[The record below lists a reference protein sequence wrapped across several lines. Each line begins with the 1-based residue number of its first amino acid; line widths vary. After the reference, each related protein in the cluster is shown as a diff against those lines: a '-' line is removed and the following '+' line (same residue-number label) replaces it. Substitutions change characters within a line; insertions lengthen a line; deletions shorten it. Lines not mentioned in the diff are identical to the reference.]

1 MGADIAMKLIL
12 SHARDSVLESPS
24 VADRQAGIAGHKAGI
39 PTGQASPNRSRKGF
53 GILASALLAMFAM
66 SAPVVGV
73 AQESG
78 MVDQSTLEEIIVTAT
93 KREESIIDVP
103 IAVTEIS
110 AATIQQYNI
119 QSVSDFELTVPNL
132 SFTVSPS
139 GNATS
144 TIRGV
149 SGSGTTATYIDDS
162 PAPAGFDPRLFDL
175 ASLEVLKGPQGTLYG
190 ESSMGGNI
198 RYVTQ
203 KPSFTGDNSGSLMVQ
218 AGGTAMADSPD
229 YGFTA
234 SGNFVLIP
242 DRVAFRI
249 SGVYQHDAGWVKNA
263 VPALPNDPAY
273 VAFIPAQG
281 FGPPGY
287 MVNVVSPSLPRT
299 LINEGDTDS
308 LGASASLRVAI
319 TDSLESTT
327 GAIFQQKTLPNG
339 ANDLYAPGTN
349 GWLPVSYVKV
359 NPVYSPEYYQ
369 SGIWMWYEDLTYKG
383 NGFTVTSA
391 TSYIDSPST
400 TNGDGSLAEY
410 QNIHRYYGWNPDT
423 SDLQPVGWVGL
434 AGSQQYT
441 EEIRLAFDKVPFIRG
456 LSGIVGLFGSFTN
469 TSSCLGGAQS
479 QAGSGAYQ
487 CVPVEN
493 AGQAAQGIYPTD
505 EEWLG
510 INQAKAISKAIF
522 GELYYTPIEPLTFTV
537 GLRYYW
543 QYNESQ
549 ETEGAGDDNNPSS
562 TCIARGGVLAPPYTA
577 AGGNCVE
584 APLTSSQSGLI
595 PKYAIQYKLNA
606 DTDIYASRSQGFRP
620 GGPAPT
626 IFSYCQAALAAAGE
640 TLPSAFS
647 HELQS
652 DKLVSWEVGIKSQ
665 VLDRRLLL
673 TADAFD
679 IEWTNKQQSV
689 FLPACFISDTVN
701 LGAARIQGGEF
712 ELIGKPIPNVPLDV
726 HFAVGVAHTYVT
738 EAGPPGTA
746 GAAPVGSELLDTPE
760 WTGSLGLSYTFPF
773 MTHHGFVTTTYSYT
787 GQKESSQYTTSLP
800 VTFPAYRL
808 LSARLGIRLGASEST
823 EISLYGNN
831 LTNAKPSLGDF
842 FFGGYD
848 ASQVVN
854 GKAVSVPEIET
865 QQPVSIGLQ
874 VRTKF

>member
-1 MGADIAMKLIL
+1 MKLI
-12 SHARDSVLESPS
+12 SGHARGSVLES
-24 VADRQAGIAGHKAGI
+24 VAATGRWARIAGHKAGVK
-39 PTGQASPNRSRKGF
+39 TGAQSIIRSGRGF
-53 GILASALLAMFAM
+53 FSWAFTFLGVFAM
-66 SAPVVGV
+66 SAPVVSV
-73 AQESG
+73 AQGSG
-78 MVDQSTLEEIIVTAT
+78 TADQSTLEEILVTAT

-103 IAVTEIS
+103 ISVTEIS

-119 QSVSDFELTVPNL
+119 QSASDFELTVPNL
-132 SFTVSPS
+132 SFTVDPR
-139 GNATS
+139 GITTS

-149 SGSGTTATYIDDS
+149 SGTGTTAIYIDDS

-198 RYVTQ
+198 RYITQ
-203 KPSFTGDNSGSLMVQ
+203 KPSFTGNNSGSLMVQ
-218 AGGTAMADSPD
+218 AGATAMADSPD

-234 SGNFVLIP
+234 AGNFVLIP

-287 MVNVVSPSLPRT
+287 MINAVNPSLPRT
-299 LINEGDTDS
+299 LVNEGDTDS
-308 LGASASLRVAI
+308 LGASASMRVAI

-339 ANDLYAPGTN
+339 ANDLYAPETN
-349 GWLPVSYVKV
+349 GFLPVSYTKV
-359 NPVYSPEYYQ
+359 NPVYSPEYFQ

-400 TNGDGSLAEY
+400 TNEDGSLSQF
-410 QNIHRYYGWNPDT
+410 QNIHRYYGWNPNT

-441 EEIRLAFDKVPFIRG
+441 EEIRLAFDKVPFIKG
-456 LSGIVGLFGSFTN
+456 LSGIVGLFGSWTHTN
-469 TSSCLGGAQS
+469 QCLGGAES
-479 QAGSGAYQ
+479 QASSGSYQ
-487 CVPVEN
+487 CVPQQN
-493 AGQAAQGIYPTD
+493 PGQAAQGIYPTD
-505 EEWLG
+505 EEWMST
-510 INQAKAISKAIF
+510 IQAKAISKAIF
-522 GELYYTPIEPLTFTV
+522 GELYYAPIEPLTFTV

-549 ETEGAGDDNNPSS
+549 QTEGDGIDNNPSS
-562 TCIARGGVLAPPYTA
+562 TCVARGGVLAPPNTA
-577 AGGNCVE
+577 AGSNCIE
-584 APLTSSQSGLI
+584 AATYASQSGLI
-595 PKYAIQYKLNA
+595 PKFAMQYKLNA
-606 DTDIYASRSQGFRP
+606 DTSIYVSRSQGFRP
-620 GGPAPT
+620 GGPAPP
-626 IFSYCQAALAAAGE
+626 IYSYCQAALAAAGE
-640 TLPSAFS
+640 TLPSEFS
-647 HELQS
+647 HQLQS
-652 DKLVSWEVGIKSQ
+652 DKLVSWELGIKSQ
-665 VLDRRLLL
+665 ILDRRLLL
-673 TADAFD
+673 TADVFD
-679 IEWTNKQQSV
+679 INWTNKQQAV
-689 FLPACFISDTVN
+689 FLAACFTSDTVN

-712 ELIGKPIPNVPLDV
+712 ELTGKPILDFPLDV

-738 EAGPPGTA
+738 EAGSAGTA
-746 GAAPVGSELLDTPE
+746 GGAAVGSELLDTPE
-760 WTGSLGLSYTFPF
+760 WTGSLGLSYTFPV
-773 MTHHGFVTTTYSYT
+773 MTHHGFITTSYSYT
-787 GQKESSQYTTSLP
+787 GQKESSQYTASLP

-808 LSARLGIRLGASEST
+808 LSARLGIRVGASDST
-823 EISLYGNN
+823 EISIYGNN

-842 FFGGYD
+842 PSGAYD

-865 QQPVSIGLQ
+865 QQPLSVGLQ
-874 VRTKF
+874 VRTRF